1 MPWADNPLIYFM
13 QKLRPSILLF
23 LSIVLCLSLLACA
36 STHNPGLP
44 EDQEQFLVEKIK
56 TNRNAYLR
64 YSQAEEDARK
74 DGLTEAV
81 EQFGR
86 AKETA
91 RKEVARYEAE
101 LAAYQSSKGL
111 PPQKAK
117 P

>member
-1 MPWADNPLIYFM
+1 M

-23 LSIVLCLSLLACA
+23 FSLLLCLFLLGCA
-36 STHNPGLP
+36 STHNTWIAQ
-44 EDQEQFLVEKIK
+44 DQEQFLAEKIK
-56 TNRNAYLR
+56 SNRNAYLR